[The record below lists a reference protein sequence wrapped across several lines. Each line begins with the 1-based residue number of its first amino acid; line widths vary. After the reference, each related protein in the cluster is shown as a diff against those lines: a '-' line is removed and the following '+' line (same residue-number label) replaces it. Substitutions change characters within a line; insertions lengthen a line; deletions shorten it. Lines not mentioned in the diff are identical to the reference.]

1 VLNRK
6 FRASKS
12 PTFHILNVAI
22 HLKKILLIS
31 TFILIFSCQKTTET
45 RYYPSKKQFENSNIS
60 IINIDNTKLDFNELN
75 NKIERNQESGI
86 NTVIEFLDNG
96 ILRKIIPFKS
106 GNGLIKMR
114 NVLVITPDSIL
125 IENGFTINKLKILLK
140 KHYLNNGKNQHYS
153 DSPKRAIVELLIDS
167 SKSKMNFKKTL
178 LLLTKTFDE
187 INTETNNNLELNI
200 LFENFRQPKI
210 PQFPNTE

>member
-1 VLNRK
+1 
-6 FRASKS
+6 
-12 PTFHILNVAI
+12 
-22 HLKKILLIS
+22 LKKILLIS

-125 IENGFTINKLKILLK
+125 IENGFSINKLKILLK